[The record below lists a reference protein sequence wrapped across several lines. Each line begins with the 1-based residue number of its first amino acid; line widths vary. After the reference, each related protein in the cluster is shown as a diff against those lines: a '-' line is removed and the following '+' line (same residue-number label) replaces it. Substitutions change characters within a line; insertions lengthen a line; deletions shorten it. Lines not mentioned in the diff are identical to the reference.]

1 MPDAS
6 AGPGGPGLRSLG
18 PLVRGWS
25 SPTNRDGLALVFSSG
40 LTAVV
45 GLAYW
50 AVAARTFDVETVGQG
65 STLLA
70 AMMLIGGVAHLNMT
84 HALLRFVPVAG
95 AVSRR
100 LVLGGYLVA
109 AVLSS
114 LVGGVFALGARI
126 WAPEAVEAL
135 GQGRLIVFFMVAA
148 PVWAIFTVQDY
159 VLTAVRRATV
169 VPLENVVFAVL
180 KIVLLVVAATLAVDG
195 GIAVSWVVATAVM
208 VVVVNAWLLLRVLPA
223 HGRDRAGEAMP
234 ITLGAIG
241 RFVRGD
247 YAGAIFWQAAL
258 TGMTVLVGTRIGGE
272 AAGVWNIVWQF
283 GLSLFLVASGMG
295 QSMIAHNATDPGRV
309 EAARRAMV
317 TRSLTLVVP
326 ASVVLIIGSPWILS
340 VFGPEYRET
349 GVGTLILV
357 ALAAIP
363 NCVTS
368 ATMSAARV
376 RRRTGIQF
384 AVPAGIA
391 GIVILTSWLLM
402 PMLGILAVGIGWLL
416 GQLVVVGVILV
427 GQAPWLPP
435 LLSTRIDAARSA
447 ALLRRVGAK
456 AITRTG
462 PRNSAGWAVREVLSG
477 GSESVVVGIGPEDG
491 PGALLKASDTAR
503 SQEALRYQ
511 TAVLA
516 ELHSDPRLGRWAE
529 LIPTVLGEGDVG
541 GSYCVME
548 SRLGGEIGLTA
559 LRDPHRRRTFLSSG
573 VATIGELHRRTGTV
587 VVAGDDEVD
596 RFVHDPMRI
605 VRGIVPRTMHGDV
618 GALADALAAGLRGR
632 RVSVG
637 WSHGDYNPVNVLTTP
652 DGRISAVI
660 DWCDAERAG
669 LQVLDL
675 VVFHHLS
682 VAMGDE
688 QELGPQLLRWLSADP
703 PEHHVLLGR
712 TQRMLGSDLLD
723 TRVLL
728 VLGWLQH
735 VSKTARKS
743 GQYSANPVWNRR
755 NVRLVLRD
763 ALPLLQGRAPA
774 PRVRGLDA
782 PAVSRAVPGAAGPWS
797 PMPEGQVT
805 PVPAGPDPLPHPAP
819 GRAAAPD
826 GARPHPAPLR
836 RPVMAPPRP
845 TPGPRAGSDRGAGGA
860 PADDGARAGA
870 DPATSA

>member
-1 MPDAS
+1 MPDTS
-6 AGPGGPGLRSLG
+6 VGPGGPSPRSLG
-18 PLVRGWS
+18 SLVRGWS

-40 LTAVV
+40 LTALV

-50 AVAARTFDVETVGQG
+50 AVAARTFDVETVGQN
-65 STLLA
+65 STLLS

-95 AVSRR
+95 PVSRR

-114 LVGGVFALGARI
+114 LVGGLFALGARI

-135 GQGRLIVFFMVAA
+135 GQGRLILFFMLAA

-169 VPLENVVFAVL
+169 VPLENAVFAFL
-180 KIVLLVVAATLAVDG
+180 KIALLAVAAVVAVDG
-195 GIAVSWVVATAVM
+195 GIAISWVVATAVM

-234 ITLGAIG
+234 ITLGAVG

-258 TGMTVLVGTRIGGE
+258 TGMTVLVSTRIGGE
-272 AAGVWNIVWQF
+272 SAAVWNIVWQF
-283 GLSLFLVASGMG
+283 GMSLFLVASGMG
-295 QSMIAHNATDPGRV
+295 QSMIAHNATDPGKV

-326 ASVVLIIGSPWILS
+326 ASVVLIVGSPWILS
-340 VFGPEYRET
+340 VFGPEYRDS

-376 RRRTGIQF
+376 RRRTGVQF
-384 AVPAGIA
+384 AVPASIA
-391 GIVILTSWLLM
+391 SIVILTSWLLM

-416 GQLVVVGVILV
+416 GQLVVVTVILI

-435 LLSTRIDAARSA
+435 LLGARIDALRSA
-447 ALLRRVGAK
+447 ALLRRVGTQ
-456 AITRTG
+456 AISSTG
-462 PRNSAGWAVREVLSG
+462 PENSGHWEVREVLSG
-477 GSESVVVGIGPEDG
+477 GSESVVVGIGPVDG

-503 SQEALRYQ
+503 SQDALRHQ
-511 TAVLA
+511 TEVLA
-516 ELHSDPRLGRWAE
+516 ALHADARLGRWAE
-529 LIPTVLGEGDVG
+529 LVPVVLGDGDVG

-548 SRLGGEIGLTA
+548 SRLGGEIGLGA
-559 LRDPHRRRTFLSSG
+559 LRDPHTRRTFLSSG
-573 VATIGELHRRTGTV
+573 VATIGELHRRTGAV
-587 VVAGDDEVD
+587 VVASDAELH
-596 RFVHDPMRI
+596 RFVHGPMEV
-605 VRGIVPRTMHGDV
+605 VRRIVPRQMHDDV
-618 GALADALAAGLRGR
+618 QALADALDAGLRGR
-632 RVSVG
+632 RISVG

-660 DWCDAERAG
+660 DWCDAERDG

-675 VVFHHLS
+675 VVFHQLS

-688 QELGPQLLRWLSADP
+688 QELGPQLLRWLSSDP
-703 PEHHVLLGR
+703 PEHHVLLTR
-712 TQRMLGSDLLD
+712 TQRMLGSDLVD

-728 VLGWLQH
+728 LLGWLQH
-735 VSKTARKS
+735 VSKTATKTT
-743 GQYSANPVWNRR
+743 QYASNPVWNRR
-755 NVRLVLRD
+755 NVRMVLKQ
-763 ALPLLQGRAPA
+763 APPLLRGSRPATGVRAPVA
-774 PRVRGLDA
+774 P
-782 PAVSRAVPGAAGPWS
+782 
-797 PMPEGQVT
+797 
-805 PVPAGPDPLPHPAP
+805 
-819 GRAAAPD
+819 
-826 GARPHPAPLR
+826 
-836 RPVMAPPRP
+836 
-845 TPGPRAGSDRGAGGA
+845 
-860 PADDGARAGA
+860 
-870 DPATSA
+870 

>member
-1 MPDAS
+1 MPDVS
-6 AGPGGPGLRSLG
+6 AAPGGPHRRTPGS
-18 PLVRGWS
+18 LVRGWS
-25 SPTNRDGLALVFSSG
+25 SPTHRDGLALVFSSG
-40 LTAVV
+40 LTALV

-50 AVAARTFDVETVGQG
+50 AVAARTFDVETVGQN
-65 STLLA
+65 STLIS

-95 AVSRR
+95 AASRR

-109 AVLSS
+109 ATLSA

-135 GQGRLIVFFMVAA
+135 GQGRLILFFMVAA

-169 VPLENVVFAVL
+169 VPLENAVFALL
-180 KIVLLVVAATLAVDG
+180 KIALLVVAAVITVDG
-195 GIAVSWVVATAVM
+195 GIAISWVVGTAVL

-223 HGRDRAGEAMP
+223 HGRDRVDDAMP
-234 ITLGAIG
+234 ITLGAVG

-258 TGMTVLVGTRIGGE
+258 TGMTVLVSTRIGGE

-283 GLSLFLVASGMG
+283 GMSLFLVASGMG

-309 EAARRAMV
+309 EAARRAMI

-326 ASVVLIIGSPWILS
+326 ASVVLIVGSPWILS
-340 VFGPEYRET
+340 VFGSEYRET

-363 NCVTS
+363 NVVTS

-384 AVPAGIA
+384 AVPASIA
-391 GIVILTSWLLM
+391 SIVILVSWLLM
-402 PMLGILAVGIGWLL
+402 PVLGILAVGIGWLL
-416 GQLVVVGVILV
+416 GQLVVVTVILI

-435 LLSTRIDAARSA
+435 LLGTRIDAARSA
-447 ALLRRVGAK
+447 ALLRRVGTK
-456 AITRTG
+456 AIRSTG
-462 PRNSAGWAVREVLSG
+462 PENSGHWEVREMLSG
-477 GSESVVVGIGPEDG
+477 GSESVVAGIGPADG

-503 SQEALRYQ
+503 SQDSLRHQ

-516 ELHSDPRLGRWAE
+516 ELHADRRLGRWAE
-529 LIPTVLGEGDVG
+529 LVPEVLGDGDVG
-541 GSYCVME
+541 GSYCVLE
-548 SRLGGEIGLTA
+548 SRLGGDVGLCA

-573 VATIGELHRRTGTV
+573 VATIGELHRRTGEV
-587 VVAGDDEVD
+587 VVAGDEELR
-596 RFVHDPMRI
+596 RFVHDPMEV
-605 VRGIVPRTMHGDV
+605 VRGIVPRPMHADAGR
-618 GALADALAAGLRGR
+618 LADALDAGLRGR
-632 RVSVG
+632 RISVG

-660 DWCDAERAG
+660 DWCDAERDG

-675 VVFHHLS
+675 VVFHQLS

-688 QELGPQLLRWLSADP
+688 QELGPQLLRWLSAEP
-703 PEHHVLLGR
+703 PEHHVQLAR
-712 TQRMLGSDLLD
+712 TQRMLGSDLVD

-728 VLGWLQH
+728 LLGWLQH

-743 GQYSANPVWNRR
+743 TQFAANPVWNRR
-755 NVRLVLRD
+755 NVRLVLRE
-763 ALPLLQGRAPA
+763 ALPLLQGRPPA
-774 PRVRGLDA
+774 PQPRGTES
-782 PAVSRAVPGAAGPWS
+782 PTVSMAVPGP
-797 PMPEGQVT
+797 T
-805 PVPAGPDPLPHPAP
+805 
-819 GRAAAPD
+819 
-826 GARPHPAPLR
+826 RP
-836 RPVMAPPRP
+836 APPR
-845 TPGPRAGSDRGAGGA
+845 DAGGA
-860 PADDGARAGA
+860 PADGPPIHPPQPFRRPVMARPVPRPDRSDGPGER
-870 DPATSA
+870 PAPAPAEGSSAAAHGPSGVG